1 MTDCLNPSSPLGN
14 TRSCARALLLLLLL
28 VMWVPASALVQ
39 VDGIYT
45 IGTAQELAEFAEL
58 VSESETGFHAMLTA
72 DIDFRDYPGTMIGS
86 SRQRPFQGIFDGDG
100 HLITIGISTAE
111 TGDYSGA
118 LFRFACDATIR
129 NLRLEGSV
137 STCGKHCAS
146 LISFASG
153 TCSIVNVVSSVRL
166 SSNSYD
172 DCMGGF
178 IGIAGENFDRV
189 STNVTFT
196 NCAFTGSIVYTGE
209 DAEDVNAIGRFAHHG
224 GGFVGWKGISNSR
237 VYLIN
242 CYSAPS
248 EIQQSA
254 NFSPFVR
261 YWSYKDIGIV
271 YLRNCHYASNINY
284 GQTTTF
290 NLEQGHAATLSKF
303 ENGSLCS
310 QLNVGYEMPVWR
322 QRYGID
328 RYPVPTYIE
337 TKATQNGTCWI
348 TTADELE
355 AFARLVSTSN
365 PYARAILT
373 ADIDYR
379 DRTLPIGSEEAP
391 FLGIFDGNDH
401 LVQVHFEDGQYA
413 ALFGCVGRESI
424 VKNLHVDGTIDVKTL
439 SGKPVGVAAGIVA
452 HLKGGFVA
460 GCLSTVDISVKGRE
474 PVVVGGIVGVGSE
487 KAITS
492 NCVYSGNLALAHHS
506 DAGYIM
512 GHATAAGVLPSAYV
526 RNSIAFQSSPSPDG
540 AFPLPLCGGVERN
553 CHVEE
558 SFCISKENF
567 YPSSVPGPRI
577 SQLSDG
583 EVFQIIWD
591 RQIFKT
597 RETISEQEYHI
608 KKNRFVLAIV
618 VLTSLLVIITL
629 MAAALYFKAAHL
641 DLQRRFDNAM
651 VQLEEWKRTLHQ
663 AREATCPVNSAEKAP
678 SDGQADPSSASSPE
692 TENLRLRALY
702 DRLLMRMD
710 SEKLYCRE
718 DLDETTLARE
728 LGTNVKYLSQC
739 IQQCDGHSF
748 SIWLATY
755 RINHALSL
763 ISANPLVDVMTLC
776 HESGFAS
783 HSTFNR
789 HFKNVIGMTA
799 QQYIKMMRSE
809 ASSR

>member
-58 VSESETGFHAMLTA
+58 VAEGETDSHAMLTA
-72 DIDFRDYPGTMIGS
+72 DIDFRDYPATMIGN

-100 HLITIGISTAE
+100 HLITIGINTTE

-118 LFRFACDATIR
+118 LFRFAYDATIR
-129 NLRLEGSV
+129 NLRLAGSV

-189 STNVTFT
+189 STNITFT
-196 NCAFTGSIVYTGE
+196 NCAFVGSIIYTGE
-209 DAEDVNAIGRFAHHG
+209 DAEDINAIGRFAHHG

-237 VYLIN
+237 IYLIN
-242 CYSAPS
+242 CYSAPVQV
-248 EIQQSA
+248 QQST

-261 YWSYKDIGIV
+261 YWAYKDIGLV
-271 YLRNCHYASNINY
+271 YLRSCYYASNINY

-290 NLEQGHAATLSKF
+290 NLEQGHAVALNKC

-310 QLNVGYEMPVWR
+310 LLNVGYGTPVWR
-322 QRYGID
+322 QRYGVD
-328 RYPVPTYIE
+328 HYPVPTYIE

-348 TTADELE
+348 ATADELE
-355 AFARLVSTSN
+355 SFAQLVSTTN
-365 PYARAILT
+365 PYAQAILT

-379 DRTLPIGSEEAP
+379 GHTLPIGSEEQP

-401 LVQVHFEDGQYA
+401 RVQVHFKDGQPS
-413 ALFGCVGRESI
+413 ALFGCVGYESI
-424 VKNLHVDGTIDVKTL
+424 VKNLHVDGAIDVQTL
-439 SGKPVGVAAGIVA
+439 PGKPTSVVAGIVA

-460 GCLSTVDISVKGRE
+460 GCLSTVDISVSGRE
-474 PVVVGGIVGVGSE
+474 PAVVGGIVGEGSD

-492 NCVYSGNLALAHHS
+492 NCVYSGNLVLTHNS
-506 DAGYIM
+506 VAGYIM
-512 GHATAAGVLPSAYV
+512 GRAIGATMLPSAYV
-526 RNSIAFQSSPSPDG
+526 RNSIAFQSPTSPDG
-540 AFPLPLCGGVERN
+540 GFPLPLCAGVERN
-553 CHVEE
+553 YHVEE
-558 SFCISKENF
+558 TFCISRENF
-567 YPSSVPGPRI
+567 YPSSVSGPSI

-583 EVFQIIWD
+583 EIFQIIWD

-597 RETISEQEYHI
+597 RETISEQEYYI
-608 KKNRFVLAIV
+608 KRNRFVLAIV

-629 MAAALYFKAAHL
+629 LATALYFKAAHL

-651 VQLEEWKRTLHQ
+651 SQLEEWKKTLHQ
-663 AREATCPVNSAEKAP
+663 AREAANPVNSRAKAP
-678 SDGQADPSSASSPE
+678 SDEQSDPSSTMSLES
-692 TENLRLRALY
+692 ENLRLRTLY

-739 IQQCDGHSF
+739 IQQCYGHSF
-748 SIWLATY
+748 STWLATY
-755 RINHALSL
+755 RINHALSM

-799 QQYIKMMRSE
+799 QQYIKMMRSGT
-809 ASSR
+809 SNK